1 MELAFGGLV
10 PDLYVRDVGARGA
23 PVAPLYEA
31 FHHLLAAL
39 DHGLDVAVGRVAD
52 PAFEVELAG

>member
-1 MELAFGGLV
+1 MELVFGGLV
-10 PDLYVRDVGARGA
+10 PYLYVRDVGARGA

-31 FHHLLAAL
+31 FHHLLAAF

-52 PAFEVELAG
+52 PAF